1 MNANWKQLLLV
12 AAIVI
17 PAAALANEPIAK
29 ERSDHATNKKAI
41 AMEAKEDKVMGSQ
54 VRNWDSIDTN
64 KDHAI
69 SPEEM
74 QNFLNGV
81 WSAKGN
87 G

>member
-12 AAIVI
+12 AAIVS
-17 PAAALANEPIAK
+17 PAAALANEPAVK
-29 ERSDHATNKKAI
+29 EGSNHATNKKAI
-41 AMEAKEDKVMGSQ
+41 VMEAKEDKVMGSQ

>member
-12 AAIVI
+12 AAIVS
-17 PAAALANEPIAK
+17 PAAALANEPAAK
-29 ERSDHATNKKAI
+29 ERSDHGTNKKAI
-41 AMEAKEDKVMGSQ
+41 AMEAKEDKVTGSQ
-54 VRNWDSIDTN
+54 VRNWESIDTN

-81 WSAKGN
+81 WSAKGK